1 MAIVID
7 AFAEAAISNMFWSV
21 TSLLKD
27 KVDLIRN
34 AKVEKLQKKLEG
46 LQKTIKVVSL
56 CFREAKS
63 YGFAA
68 KNTKGS
74 WWMGEVADTLMG
86 GAKESKIL
94 ITSRKVEDSQGIGD
108 KMYKLTEM
116 SLDESWSLFL
126 RVAKIQEHELES
138 HNLKGIGEKIVAKCG
153 GLPLVVQTEYSHA
166 SATEH
171 TSHLSLLGI
180 DDAEHKYNA
189 SGAANKV
196 RTLLCDPDSDS
207 KSDLRSVYI
216 AHLTN
221 FKWLRVLSL
230 RGYRMYELPKSIE
243 DLSLLKYLDLSYS
256 NVKRLPSSIGRLCN
270 LQILDLSVSKIEEL
284 PKEIG
289 ELSTL
294 RYLGLKDI
302 EELKFITE
310 GLGMLTNLRILYRL
324 ILKEKH
330 ELIGVKFYFEEQDDD
345 RVDNASK
352 ERSLLE
358 ALEPPYG
365 IERLGIYS
373 YKGYRDVIGI
383 KSLEEL
389 KVQNCPTLCEL
400 PSMLSLKSL
409 EIWLCDGLNKVGDL
423 PALESLTLSRCERL
437 KTLANMPAL
446 ESLHVYRCERLQQ
459 VSDDHMPDLK
469 RLKLSYL
476 KILKQLPTHLPSL
489 EELDVKHLPNWE
501 ITLTFMPCLRKA
513 SFETCP
519 KVQTE
524 GLIYALLELAGHGGQ
539 VTQLRTLSLKNCRS
553 ERLGWKL
560 LEQMPNL
567 ICLKLDSKSA
577 VLLPSSLPSE
587 VPTFLPSFKALE
599 LRDITNVDE
608 ELGRPLAMPPET
620 EISVASRLP
629 QSEVSGG
636 CE

>member
-46 LQKTIKVVSL
+46 LQKTIKSEL
-56 CFREAKS
+56 SKS
-63 YGFAA
+63 KFLLVLDDVWELG
-68 KNTKGS
+68 
-74 WWMGEVADTLMG
+74 WWMGEVADTLSG

-94 ITSRKVEDSQGIGD
+94 NTSRKVEVSQRIGYN
-108 KMYKLTEM
+108 MYKLTEM

-126 RVAKIQEHELES
+126 RVAKIQEHVLES
-138 HNLKGIGEKIVAKCG
+138 HNLK
-153 GLPLVVQTEYSHA
+153 
-166 SATEH
+166 
-171 TSHLSLLGI
+171 
-180 DDAEHKYNA
+180 EHKYNA

-207 KSDLRSVYI
+207 KSDLCSVYI

-256 NVKRLPSSIGRLCN
+256 YVKRLPSSIGRLCN

-284 PKEIG
+284 PKEIV
-289 ELSTL
+289 ELSNL
-294 RYLGLKDI
+294 KYLGLKDI

-310 GLGMLTNLRILYRL
+310 GLGKLTNLWILYRFIVCNDKGDTRGCNIRELKDLNKLKGELL
-324 ILKEKH
+324 IECL
-330 ELIGVKFYFEEQDDD
+330 GGGRVKTLQLQHCP
-345 RVDNASK
+345 
-352 ERSLLE
+352 LL
-358 ALEPPYG
+358 AT
-365 IERLGIYS
+365 
-373 YKGYRDVIGI
+373 VIGI

-400 PSMLSLKSL
+400 PNMLSLKSL

-423 PALESLTLSRCERL
+423 PALESLTVSRCERL

-446 ESLHVYRCERLQQ
+446 EVEGCGRLQQ

-476 KILKQLPTHLPSL
+476 KILKQLPTHHPSL
-489 EELDVKHLPNWE
+489 EELDVKNLPNWE

-513 SFETCP
+513 SFDTCP

-539 VTQLRTLSLKNCRS
+539 VTQLRMLSLKNCRS

-560 LEQMPNL
+560 LEEMPNL

-577 VLLPSSLPSE
+577 QYYCHHHCHRRYQH
-587 VPTFLPSFKALE
+587 FY
-599 LRDITNVDE
+599 
-608 ELGRPLAMPPET
+608 PP
-620 EISVASRLP
+620 SRLWN
-629 QSEVSGG
+629 
-636 CE
+636 